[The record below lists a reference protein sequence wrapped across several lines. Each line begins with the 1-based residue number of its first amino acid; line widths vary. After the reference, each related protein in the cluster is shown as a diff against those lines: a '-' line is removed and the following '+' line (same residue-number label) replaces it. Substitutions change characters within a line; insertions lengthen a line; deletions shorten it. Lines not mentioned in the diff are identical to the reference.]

1 MKNRPTQIKQRGAL
15 DDSIAAYSN
24 AVEDSEA
31 KRASLRVFAT
41 SVDVQWLLSEM
52 TELMHALR
60 GVVDEG
66 GKPGSDEAVC
76 KAVSECVDVAYTVK
90 RVASSLCSGGDAI
103 FEAIA
108 ALKKAGR
115 EELEDMSQLD
125 GIGEDEYQRKL
136 SGLKSIEADNCLG
149 IFSMM
154 RATHRHLRDE

>member
-1 MKNRPTQIKQRGAL
+1 MKNRPTQIEQRVAL
-15 DDSIAAYSN
+15 DDALSAYNN

-31 KRASLRVFAT
+31 MRASLRLFAT

-60 GVVDEG
+60 SVVNEK
-66 GKPGSDEAVC
+66 GKPGSDEAIC

-90 RVASSLCSGGDAI
+90 RVAGGLCNGGDAI

-115 EELEDMSQLD
+115 EELEEMSQFD
-125 GIGEDEYQRKL
+125 GVGEDEYQRKL
-136 SGLKSIEADNCLG
+136 NGLKSIEADSYLG
-149 IFSMM
+149 IFNMM
-154 RATHRHLRDE
+154 QATHRHLRDE